1 MSHSQER
8 VLQITKKKKEKEDNK
23 INSNVSFFAITEI
36 SGKNSFAGMVTDQIY
51 STDPLTGSEVGSGV
65 AQ

>member
-1 MSHSQER
+1 MS
-8 VLQITKKKKEKEDNK
+8 V
-23 INSNVSFFAITEI
+23 FFAITEN
-36 SGKNSFAGMVTDQIY
+36 SGKNSFAGMVTEQIY